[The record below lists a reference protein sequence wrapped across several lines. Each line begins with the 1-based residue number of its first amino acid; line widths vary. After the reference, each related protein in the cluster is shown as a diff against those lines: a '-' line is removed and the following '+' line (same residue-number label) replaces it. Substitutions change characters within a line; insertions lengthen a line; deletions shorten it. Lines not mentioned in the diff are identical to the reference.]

1 MPGFEEKQNRRADTL
16 SCSVKV
22 MAFIIY
28 NFDEMIKFVYNA
40 IKSNEVLLANE
51 SKDNVLVYH

>member
-1 MPGFEEKQNRRADTL
+1 
-16 SCSVKV
+16 